1 MAAKLS
7 SVLEKTKVKKEVPP
21 DLMTVLLIDIG
32 ETLVELSE
40 SQAKLLQ
47 HVQETTPEGLDY
59 PIEDVTVTA
68 TTTINFVKNYPYRKL
83 RSIDP
88 IFNKGPNTAWIRVNE
103 AKEIPVEDRED
114 IEIRRPKT
122 TIEYVTIR
130 VESGKPTTIRMI
142 GHI

>member
-47 HVQETTPEGLDY
+47 HMQETTPEGLDY

-114 IEIRRPKT
+114 IEIRRPKA
-122 TIEYVTIR
+122 TIEYITIR